1 MTDPF
6 NVGPGRAWRGA
17 AARPVAAAPC
27 SSLVF
32 VDPSVKDIVP
42 LICAAER
49 HGHLLFLSAR
59 QSGLDQVA
67 RHLARRARAPRI
79 HLLADLSLG
88 RLTLGSQTL
97 DIRSIRDHAAILTR
111 IGLMVR
117 GQGMLVIGAGTVQ
130 GGIDESFRRALEAR
144 VGVPVQIWDGAPRRP

>member
-1 MTDPF
+1 M
-6 NVGPGRAWRGA
+6 
-17 AARPVAAAPC
+17 AAAPC

-49 HGHLLFLSAR
+49 HGHLLFLSAA
-59 QSGLDQVA
+59 QKGLDQVA

-79 HLLADLSLG
+79 HLLADLSEG

-97 DIRSIRDHAAILTR
+97 DIRSLRDHAAMLAR
-111 IGLMVR
+111 VGLMVR
-117 GQGMLVIGAGTVQ
+117 EQGMMVIGAGTSQ
-130 GGIDESFRRALEAR
+130 GGVDESFRIALEIS
-144 VGVPVQIWDGAPRRP
+144 VGVPVEIWDGAARRS